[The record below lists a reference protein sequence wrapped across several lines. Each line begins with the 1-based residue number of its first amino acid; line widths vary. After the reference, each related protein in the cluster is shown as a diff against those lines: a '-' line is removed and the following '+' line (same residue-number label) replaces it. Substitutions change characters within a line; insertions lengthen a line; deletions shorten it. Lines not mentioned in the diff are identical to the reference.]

1 MRHDICHSR
10 NYLSSLLSQ
19 EDEQARK
26 DYLSGLTVR
35 ITRRDT
41 LAAVSGLLQ
50 YYMGL
55 ADKEIRCE
63 TQSGLYLPVG

>member
-1 MRHDICHSR
+1 MCHSR

-19 EDEQARK
+19 KDEQAMK

-35 ITRRDT
+35 VTRQDT

-55 ADKEIRCE
+55 VDKGIRCE
-63 TQSGLYLPVG
+63 AQSGLYLPVG